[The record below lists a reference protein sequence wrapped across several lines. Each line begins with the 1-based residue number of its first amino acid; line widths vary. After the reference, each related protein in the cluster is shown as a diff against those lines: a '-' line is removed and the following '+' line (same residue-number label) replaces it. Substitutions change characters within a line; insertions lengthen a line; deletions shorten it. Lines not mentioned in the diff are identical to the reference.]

1 MQRGRFVLYAV
12 VALVGT
18 LFLGTNMAAQVVQI
32 GAMNTQQIRALDL
45 SKTVILMPGDIL
57 EEHGPYL
64 PSFTDGYADDAYTQ
78 ELAKAIVA
86 RPGWTVVVFPQIPLG
101 SQPMNRVGNK
111 AEFPGSYPVRMATLR
126 AVYMDLATELGE
138 QGFRWIFLVHN
149 HGAPNHHKALLQ
161 ASDYFHDVYGGTM
174 VDLFGLEPI
183 SKCCGTEKKVM
194 SAKQLAE
201 DGFSIHAGA
210 GEQSEILFLRPE
222 LVPES
227 YRLAPSLTGTNFGDL
242 VGIAKSDGWP
252 GYFGAPRLATAAM
265 GALEFKLSSDN
276 LNALALQ
283 ILDGL
288 DPGKISR
295 WVDEQA
301 AEVKYDEAIE
311 KREIDW
317 LKKSDKGAEQEDV
330 AKKSN
335 R

>member
-1 MQRGRFVLYAV
+1 
-12 VALVGT
+12 
-18 LFLGTNMAAQVVQI
+18 
-32 GAMNTQQIRALDL
+32 
-45 SKTVILMPGDIL
+45 MPGDIL

-64 PSFTDGYADDAYTQ
+64 PSFTDGYADDAYTH

-101 SQPMNRVGNK
+101 SQPVNRLGNK
-111 AEFPGSYPVRMATLR
+111 TAFPGSYPVRMATLR
-126 AVYMDLATELGE
+126 AIYMDLATELGE

-149 HGAPNHHKALLQ
+149 HGAPNHHKALTQ

-183 SKCCGTEKKVM
+183 FRCCGSKEKVM

-210 GEQSEILFLRPE
+210 DEQSEILFLKPE

-227 YRLAPSLTGTNFGDL
+227 YKSAPSLTGANFAEL
-242 VGIAKSDGWP
+242 VGIAKGEGWP

-265 GALEFKLSSDN
+265 GALEFTRSSEN
-276 LNALALQ
+276 LNAMALQ
-283 ILDGL
+283 ILNGL
-288 DPGKISR
+288 DPRKISR
-295 WVDEQA
+295 WADKED

-311 KREIDW
+311 KREMDW
-317 LKKSDKGAEQEDV
+317 LKKSKIE
-330 AKKSN
+330 
-335 R
+335 